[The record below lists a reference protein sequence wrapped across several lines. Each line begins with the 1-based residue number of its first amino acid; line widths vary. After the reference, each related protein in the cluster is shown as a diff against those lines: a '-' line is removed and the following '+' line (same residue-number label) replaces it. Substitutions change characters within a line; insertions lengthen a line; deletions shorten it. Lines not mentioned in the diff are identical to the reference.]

1 MILSKGWGIQMNLN
15 RTMND
20 AQIAKVF
27 FQSSLEKDQLAV
39 SFDELMDVRQILQ
52 NTPDLPAFFN
62 NRAIEKEDKGK
73 VLQDVTDGF
82 SNLTKELIQEV
93 YQLRLMGDL
102 DSIIDEFEKLYDQH
116 NQTIVAKVTTVV
128 PLSDKQKEQLEEVF
142 AEKIHAKR
150 VIFQET
156 IDPDIIGGVIIETG
170 DQVYDGS
177 IRSNLENIKK
187 KIVFL

>member
-1 MILSKGWGIQMNLN
+1 MNLN

>member
-1 MILSKGWGIQMNLN
+1 MNLN

-142 AEKIHAKR
+142 AKKIHAKR